1 MSIEE
6 FLKQF
11 NDIIPFKFTL
21 KVGGSRANMI
31 ISDDEH
37 KSHSN
42 FKGRMFPLKKIEQCK
57 KVTEYIPL
65 EEMDAFLDLKVE
77 CSYPHRLKWEE
88 RPKSTRREMQHPYV
102 RILNEDASKQIGCLG
117 LDLTRAGDIYCKSC
131 LFSNEEGTHQI
142 TQSVFYDYDDKTKK
156 VSTREQLRFIAKSSE
171 ENLAEIVTF
180 YKENGALRCVNYS
193 KQPAIKN
200 EFVGLIWT
208 DGINK
213 IDCVHEYF
221 SRYYNNEPIR
231 KWYYTIGDTTNLA
244 ISSDYRNCIFDGFVG
259 EYIGNTVIK
268 KDSKETVVIE
278 TMKDGYHYF
287 NGIDITGTDAFNY
300 SIINETHNSP
310 LYFEVMKN
318 SPKIPMFRTKIT
330 DDGETLIPFGD
341 TITEDELKSYEWFK
355 SYCIEDFATIEK
367 GKMSSLTLD
376 KYSVSENNEKKQV
389 LKNTRNTKY
398 KKD

>member
-1 MSIEE
+1 
-6 FLKQF
+6 
-11 NDIIPFKFTL
+11 
-21 KVGGSRANMI
+21 
-31 ISDDEH
+31 
-37 KSHSN
+37 
-42 FKGRMFPLKKIEQCK
+42 
-57 KVTEYIPL
+57 
-65 EEMDAFLDLKVE
+65 
-77 CSYPHRLKWEE
+77 
-88 RPKSTRREMQHPYV
+88 MQHPYV

-117 LDLTRAGDIYCKSC
+117 LDLTRAGDICCKSC

-142 TQSVFYDYDDKTKK
+142 TQSVFYNYDDKTKK
-156 VSTREQLRFIAKSSE
+156 VSTKEQLRFIAESSE

-193 KQPAIKN
+193 KQPAVMN
-200 EFVGLIWT
+200 EFVGLIFT
-208 DGINK
+208 DGICK
-213 IDCVHEYF
+213 MDYVQEYF

-231 KWYYTIGDTTNLA
+231 AWYHTVGDTTNLA
-244 ISSDYRNCIFDGFVG
+244 ISSDHRNCIFDGFVG

-287 NGIDITGTDAFNY
+287 TGIDITGTDAFNY
-300 SIINETHNSP
+300 SIINQTHDSP
-310 LYFEVMKN
+310 LYLDAIKN

-330 DDGETLIPFGD
+330 NDGETLIPFGD

-376 KYSVSENNEKKQV
+376 KYSISENKHKTNNNKNPKNKHLD
-389 LKNTRNTKY
+389 LKRL
-398 KKD
+398 

>member
-11 NDIIPFKFTL
+11 NDIIPFEFKL
-21 KVGGSRANMI
+21 KIGGPRANMI

-37 KSHSN
+37 KSYNN
-42 FKGRMFPLKKIEQCK
+42 FKGKMFPLKKIEQCK
-57 KVTEYIPL
+57 QVTEYIPL

-77 CSYPHRLKWEE
+77 CSYPHHLYWEE
-88 RPKSTRREMQHPYV
+88 RPKSTKREMQHPYV

-117 LDLTRAGDIYCKSC
+117 LDLTRAGDICYKSC

-142 TQSVFYDYDDKTKK
+142 TQSVFYRYDDKTKK
-156 VSTREQLRFIAKSSE
+156 VSTKEQLSFIAESSE

-193 KQPAIKN
+193 KQPAKKN

-208 DGINK
+208 EGINK
-213 IDCVHEYF
+213 IDCVQEYF
-221 SRYYNNEPIR
+221 SRYYNNEPVR
-231 KWYYTIGDTTNLA
+231 KWFHTVGDITNLA
-244 ISSDYRNCIFDGFVG
+244 ISSDHRNCIFDGFVG

-287 NGIDITGTDAFNY
+287 TGIDITGTDAFNY
-300 SIINETHNSP
+300 SIINGTHNSP
-310 LYFEVMKN
+310 LYFEAMKN
-318 SPKIPMFRTKIT
+318 TPKIPMFRTKIT
-330 DDGETLIPFGD
+330 DEEEVLIPFGD
-341 TITEDELKSYEWFK
+341 HITDEETKKYEWFK
-355 SYCIEDFATIEK
+355 SYCEESFPTIENK
-367 GKMSSLTLD
+367 KMSSLSID
-376 KYSVSENNEKKQV
+376 KYTKSEKKHV
-389 LKNTRNTKY
+389 LKNTRNTK
-398 KKD
+398 